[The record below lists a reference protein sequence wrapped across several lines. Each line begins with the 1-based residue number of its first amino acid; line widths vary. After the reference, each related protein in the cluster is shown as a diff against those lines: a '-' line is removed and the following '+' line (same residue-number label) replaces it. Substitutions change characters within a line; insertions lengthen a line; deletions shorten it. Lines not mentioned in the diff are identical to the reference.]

1 MEYKDLI
8 KVRRSCRSYIDTQ
21 ISNEDIN
28 TIITEALQAPS
39 WKHSQT
45 ARFYVANTNESKEK
59 VFNALPDFNQNSSKN
74 ASYIICTFKKGIS
87 GNGDDNWGSYDLG
100 LSNAYL
106 ILAASNLGYDTLIM
120 GLRDE
125 NMLRQYFNIPEDEIM
140 LPVIALGKRNGDL
153 VIKKRKELSE
163 VLSIK

>member
-8 KVRRSCRSYIDTQ
+8 KVRRSCRSYVDAQ

>member
-8 KVRRSCRSYIDTQ
+8 KVRRSCRSYVDAQ

-125 NMLRQYFNIPEDEIM
+125 DMLRQYFNIPEDEIM